1 MALNNN
7 ILLQLMREIRK
18 TILDDISEMM
28 QDRGF
33 IGSKIDASKLI
44 GQVPIGSAR
53 IIIQKDGVQVGDPTY
68 ILNFIGAGFTVE
80 ADPDNNRINIG
91 VPLAAGP
98 SQLIT
103 DGLDDIQDDAAV
115 LMMAG

>member
-1 MALNNN
+1 MQLVNSV
-7 ILLQLMREIRK
+7 LQQLMREIRK
-18 TILDDISEMM
+18 TILEDIAETLH
-28 QDRGF
+28 QLGF
-33 IGSKIDASKLI
+33 IGTKIDAGNLI

-53 IIIQKDGVQVGDPTY
+53 IVVQKDGTPVGEPTY
-68 ILNFIGAGFTVE
+68 IINFIGAGFTVE

-98 SQLIT
+98 SQLI
-103 DGLDDIQDDAAV
+103 DDAMEDITDDADV